1 MLQGRGKEDQVLEEK
16 DSRHKAPGGWKCQHA
31 EVRRAAAVCRIRVD
45 LELGGEGSPGD
56 CQSKQAFPC
65 WGEMFQLAQT

>member
-16 DSRHKAPGGWKCQHA
+16 DSHHKALGGWKCQHA
-31 EVRRAAAVCRIRVD
+31 EVPRAAAVCRICVD
-45 LELGGEGSPGD
+45 LELGGEGGPGD
-56 CQSKQAFPC
+56 CPSQQAFPY